1 MRSWVVLGQ
10 RLVFESLVTIGAR
23 GEIVPAL
30 AARAEPSGANELR
43 IWLRSGA
50 RFSDGSPVTFAD
62 VARSLAGGRL
72 RVTEEGSSILITS
85 EEVGLPIELLVS
97 RALVFRRTGEREL
110 GTQVFRV
117 EEEDPAHVLLTR
129 LQHAPGL
136 IDRVRLDSYP
146 TPQDT
151 FARTLKGDAEMLPE
165 VQPRW
170 VELFEGVPRLR
181 ILRAPSNYANMV
193 ALNPARLSRSERISL
208 ARVLAAD
215 EIRSVAFGDDCAAPA
230 HRPEIEPLPRGRP
243 LEVLTLP
250 FFDRFGFAVRRALGD
265 RGGAVRTLEAQE
277 FVAALRSGD
286 FDLATIRPQVWPPI
300 MAAMNW
306 HTATVANVFGYS
318 NATVDAALDRR
329 DWAAGQRA
337 LDDDPPAAFVCTPPS
352 VVVLDSRVK
361 APPLGEGAFLHSLPQ
376 WEVAQ

>member
-1 MRSWVVLGQ
+1 MLAQ

-30 AARAEPSGANELR
+30 AARAEISSTNELR
-43 IWLRSGA
+43 VWLRSGA

-62 VARSLAGGRL
+62 VARSLAGVRL
-72 RVTEEGSSILITS
+72 RAIEEGASILITS
-85 EEVGLPIELLVS
+85 EETGPPIELLVS
-97 RALVFRRTGEREL
+97 RTLVSRRAGEREL

-129 LQHAPGL
+129 PQHAPGL

-170 VELFEGVPRLR
+170 VEFFEGVPRLR

-193 ALNPARLSRSERISL
+193 ALNPSRLSRSERIALTGLLS
-208 ARVLAAD
+208 AD
-215 EIRSVAFGDDCAAPA
+215 EIRSVAFGDDCAPPA
-230 HRPEIEPLPRGRP
+230 HRPEIEPLPTGRS

-250 FFDRFGFAVRRALGD
+250 FLDRFGFAVRRALGA

-277 FVAALRSGD
+277 FIAALRSGD
-286 FDLATIRPQVWPPI
+286 FDLATIRPQVWPPST
-300 MAAMNW
+300 AAMNW
-306 HTATVANVFGYS
+306 HTGTITNLFSYS
-318 NATVDAALDRR
+318 NAAVDDALDRR

-337 LDDDPPAAFVCTPPS
+337 LDDDPPAAFVCTPPV

-361 APPLGEGAFLHSLPQ
+361 TPPLGEGGFLQSLPQ